1 MKKSLKVEE
10 NKIYCDTCGKEVEEV
25 KRVIVYT
32 RYNRVLAK
40 PIYNCKDCYKKK
52 EKQKE
57 YNEC

>member
-1 MKKSLKVEE
+1 MKVEE

>member
-1 MKKSLKVEE
+1 MKGEKK
-10 NKIYCDTCGKEVEEV
+10 KIRCDTCGKKVEEV
-25 KRVIVYT
+25 KRVVIYT
-32 RYNRVLAK
+32 GYNRALAK